1 MDCRR
6 LGLVVA
12 FACSQLSAC
21 VWVANYLELTWVR
34 PTACTFARTEVES
47 WLFMARVL
55 ACVLPLVGLVASLR
69 AARPW
74 SRMSA
79 VALLSNVG
87 VLAAVIVAFSVPM
100 PGRWAHLPCLR
111 S

>member
-1 MDCRR
+1 
-6 LGLVVA
+6 VA

-21 VWVANYLELTWVR
+21 VWLANCLELTWVR
-34 PTACTFARTEVES
+34 PTACTFARMEVES

-55 ACVLPLVGLVASLR
+55 ACVLPLVGLVAGLR

-74 SRMSA
+74 SRTSA
-79 VALLSNVG
+79 VALLSNV
-87 VLAAVIVAFSVPM
+87 VALVAVIVVFSVRM
-100 PGRWAHLPCLR
+100 PDRWAHLPCLR